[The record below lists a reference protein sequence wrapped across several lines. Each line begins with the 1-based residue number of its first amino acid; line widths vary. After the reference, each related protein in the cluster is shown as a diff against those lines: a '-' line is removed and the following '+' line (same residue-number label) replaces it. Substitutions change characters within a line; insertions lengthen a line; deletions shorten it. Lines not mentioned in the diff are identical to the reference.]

1 MPKTYHVD
9 AFAEKPFE
17 GNPAGVCLLDEDK
30 PSEWMQSVATEMNL
44 SATAFIRSAESAY
57 DLRWFTPVNEIQ
69 LCGHGTLASAH
80 ILWSQSVVANGQSI
94 RFQTKGGTL
103 TGNQAGNVIELDFPA
118 LPSAPADPPA
128 GLLEA
133 LDVEPSF
140 VGQTKFD
147 RFLVLASEEKV
158 RNLKPD
164 FAALGRI
171 EGMRG
176 VIVTSR
182 SSDPH
187 FDFVS
192 RFFAPALGLN
202 EDPVTGSAHCALA
215 PFWATRL
222 GKSNMTGFQAS
233 SRGGIVRVRVNGDR
247 VVLGGQ
253 AITILSGQLL

>member
-1 MPKTYHVD
+1 
-9 AFAEKPFE
+9 
-17 GNPAGVCLLDEDK
+17 
-30 PSEWMQSVATEMNL
+30 
-44 SATAFIRSAESAY
+44 
-57 DLRWFTPVNEIQ
+57 
-69 LCGHGTLASAH
+69 
-80 ILWSQSVVANGQSI
+80 
-94 RFQTKGGTL
+94 L
-103 TGNQAGNVIELDFPA
+103 TCNQAGNVIELDFPA
-118 LPSAPADPPA
+118 TPSAPADPPA
-128 GLLEA
+128 GLLEV

-164 FAALGRI
+164 FAALGKI

-182 SSDPH
+182 SSDPR